1 MSHFAQIENDIVV
14 NVIVASPEIASQLDG
29 KWIQTSFNTR
39 KGIHYEPQSDTPS
52 QDQSKA
58 LRKNFAGI
66 GDTYDKQR
74 DAFIPQKPAEFP
86 SFVLD
91 EFSCTWVPPVPKPA
105 GHFVWNE
112 PEQKWVEYAPNE
124 LDLNGKPNDLS

>member
-91 EFSCTWVPPVPKPA
+91 EFSCTWVPPVSKPA

-112 PEQKWVEYAPNE
+112 PEQKWDEYVPNE